1 MPTFV
6 HQVQL
11 ELTFS
16 PERYAVSNNE
26 WHFVAFSFDSFSKRG
41 IVVLDDHVEK
51 FAAPGAAIFD
61 AAFDQHKVLVGGN
74 RLAPENNFR
83 GAMSCV
89 QGSAQQSRLLSQSA
103 FHFCIF
109 LQLLNTKKN
118 VQFRLILYFNLQF

>member
-74 RLAPENNFR
+74 RGSIQLDIENSIEYSIEFSIEFCSTYC
-83 GAMSCV
+83 GH
-89 QGSAQQSRLLSQSA
+89 QGGFGS
-103 FHFCIF
+103 
-109 LQLLNTKKN
+109 
-118 VQFRLILYFNLQF
+118 